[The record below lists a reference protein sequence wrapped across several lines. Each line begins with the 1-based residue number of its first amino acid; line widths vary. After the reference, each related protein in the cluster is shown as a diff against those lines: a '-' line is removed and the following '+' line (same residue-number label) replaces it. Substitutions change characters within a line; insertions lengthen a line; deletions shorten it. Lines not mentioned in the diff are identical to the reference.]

1 MSTSTTLS
9 IEGMSCQ
16 HCVGSVTKALLAVPG
31 VESAQ
36 VSLDAAAAE
45 VRGDAPKEAL
55 VEAVRR
61 AGYTATERPAA

>member
-1 MSTSTTLS
+1 MSPSTTLS

-31 VESAQ
+31 VESAR
-36 VSLDAAAAE
+36 VDLDAARADVQGNAQ
-45 VRGDAPKEAL
+45 RDAL

-61 AGYTATERPAA
+61 AGYVATAQPA